1 MNNPQGD
8 YETAAEYVY
17 RSIKKDIFLKKLKA
31 GQRLPESSIAKK
43 LNVSR
48 TPVREALRKLANEG
62 LVTIMPNAGARL
74 VSPSLQEINDAFEL
88 RNYLEQIAI
97 TKAIG
102 KITPLQICK
111 LEEAIEEE
119 ERIFVKRDLEEYLRI
134 NIQFHHII
142 AEASGNG
149 LLVEYVDN
157 VLSRIYV
164 FMVFYESFFDFDT
177 NPSLDEHREIVNAL
191 RLGDKKLAQDL
202 MEHHILHSAE
212 ALKVK

>member
-1 MNNPQGD
+1 MNNLQGD

-17 RSIKKDIFLKKLKA
+17 RSIKKDIFLKKLRA
-31 GQRLPESSIAKK
+31 GQRLPESSIAKN

-62 LVTIMPNAGARL
+62 LVIITPNAGARL
-74 VSPSLQEINDAFEL
+74 VSPSIQEINDAFEL
-88 RNYLEQIAI
+88 RNYLEQLA
-97 TKAIG
+97 TAKAVG
-102 KITPLQICK
+102 KITPLQICR
-111 LEEAIEEE
+111 LEETIDEEE
-119 ERIFVKRDLEEYLRI
+119 KIFEKRDLENYLRI

-142 AEASGNG
+142 AEASGNS

-177 NPSLDEHREIVNAL
+177 NPSLDEHREIVKAL
-191 RLGDKKLAQDL
+191 RLGDKKLAQEL
-202 MEHHILHSAE
+202 MGHHILHSAE

>member
-1 MNNPQGD
+1 MNNPQVN

-17 RSIKKDIFLKKLKA
+17 RAIKKDIFTKKLKA
-31 GQRLPESSIAKK
+31 GQRLPEAAIAKE
-43 LNVSR
+43 LQVSR

-62 LVTIMPNAGARL
+62 LVIITPNAGARL

-88 RNYLEQIAI
+88 RNYLEQLAIA
-97 TKAIG
+97 KAIH
-102 KITPLQICK
+102 KITPLQICR

-119 ERIFVKRDLEEYLRI
+119 ERIFERKDLEDYLRI

-142 AEASGNG
+142 AEAAGNS

-177 NPSLDEHREIVNAL
+177 NPSLDEHRELVKAFKL
-191 RLGDKKLAQDL
+191 RDKKLAQKL

-212 ALKVK
+212 ALKVE